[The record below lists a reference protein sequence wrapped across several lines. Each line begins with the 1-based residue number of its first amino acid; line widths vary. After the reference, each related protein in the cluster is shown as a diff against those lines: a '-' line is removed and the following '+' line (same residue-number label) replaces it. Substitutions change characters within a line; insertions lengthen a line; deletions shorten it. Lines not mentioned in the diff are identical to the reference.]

1 MIHPQAKNRLV
12 LVDTSRG
19 AAVILMVCYH
29 FCFDL
34 NYFGLIH
41 QDFND
46 SSFWLTLRAIIV
58 TGFLTIVGVSLVL
71 ASNKNRRHFWVSIV
85 KLFAAALMVTAGSY
99 LMFPQSFIFFGILHF
114 IVVASLIASLFL
126 RFSWLNLVLG
136 SAIVLFGILFSNAL
150 FDQPWL
156 QWVGLMTYKPVT
168 EDYVPLFPWLGVVF
182 IGLFLGKFL
191 FQRRLEGPLAEL
203 KLKKKDLTPAT
214 QWVTGPAW
222 LGQHSLAIYLLH
234 QPILMGMLY
243 LLFSHYGSA
252 DLFEL
257 VVPAKA
263 GTQLELGTGSPPSRG

>member
-1 MIHPQAKNRLV
+1 MSALQTKGRSL
-12 LVDTSRG
+12 LVDVSRG
-19 AAVILMVCYH
+19 VAVILMVLYH

-41 QDFND
+41 QNFNYNP
-46 SSFWLTLRAIIV
+46 FWLTFRALIV
-58 TGFLTIVGVSLVL
+58 TCFLTLVGISLVL
-71 ASNKNRRHFWVSIV
+71 ATNKNQRHFWIRIG
-85 KLFAAALMVTAGSY
+85 KLSAASLAVTAGSY
-99 LMFPQSFIFFGILHF
+99 LIFPQSFIFFGILHF
-114 IVVASLIASLFL
+114 IVVASLIALLFL

-136 SAIVLFGILFSNAL
+136 GAFILFGILFSNPW

-156 QWVGLMTYKPVT
+156 QWIGLMTYKPVT

-191 FQRRLEGPLAEL
+191 FQDRLKGTLPVL

-234 QPILMGMLY
+234 QPLLMGILY
-243 LLFSHYGSA
+243 LLFSH
-252 DLFEL
+252 
-257 VVPAKA
+257 
-263 GTQLELGTGSPPSRG
+263 

>member
-12 LVDTSRG
+12 LVDISRG
-19 AAVILMVCYH
+19 TAVILMVFYH

-46 SSFWLTLRAIIV
+46 SPFWLTFRALIV
-58 TGFLTIVGVSLVL
+58 TCFLTLVGISLVL
-71 ASNKNRRHFWVSIV
+71 ATNKNQRHFWIRIG
-85 KLFAAALMVTAGSY
+85 KLSAASLAVTAGSY
-99 LMFPQSFIFFGILHF
+99 LIFPQSFIFFGILHF
-114 IVVASLIASLFL
+114 IVVASLIAPLFL

-136 SAIVLFGILFSNAL
+136 SAFVLLGILFSNPW

-156 QWVGLMTYKPVT
+156 QWIGLMTYKPMT

-191 FQRRLEGPLAEL
+191 FQGRLKGALPVL
-203 KLKKKDLTPAT
+203 KLKKKKLTPAT
-214 QWVTGPAW
+214 QGVTGPAW

-234 QPILMGMLY
+234 QPLLMGILY
-243 LLFSHYGSA
+243 LLFSH
-252 DLFEL
+252 
-257 VVPAKA
+257 
-263 GTQLELGTGSPPSRG
+263 